1 MKVIDKNLTDETC
14 HLTVDLLYSI
24 GNDEVEVRKMVKM
37 VKVEEYWM
45 VESFLNLKTYMELN
59 SEVKVEEKK

>member
-1 MKVIDKNLTDETC
+1 MKVIDKNLTDEIC
-14 HLTVDLLYSI
+14 HLTVDLIYSI
-24 GNDEVEVRKMVKM
+24 GKDEVEVRKMVKM